1 MYAEKLPPHD
11 ADAEEA
17 VIGSLLIDGE
27 VINRIAPLVGVEDFY
42 RERNRWC
49 YQACQSLYQRGE
61 PIDQISVAR
70 ELSLRERLEAVTG
83 ERIAALEAV
92 EPEQAK
98 GREAGLEAGRGAV
111 PERDASESGQPG
123 RTPEAEMEQ
132 SRAPKGVDRDLGL

>member
-1 MYAEKLPPHD
+1 MLDLNQGDSQLRHIDRAWASTVHAFQGRTVDTVIAAKGANHPNLTSLKTFYVEISRARDRAELVTDDRD
-11 ADAEEA
+11 A
-17 VIGSLLIDGE
+17 
-27 VINRIAPLVGVEDFY
+27 
-42 RERNRWC
+42 
-49 YQACQSLYQRGE
+49 
-61 PIDQISVAR
+61 
-70 ELSLRERLEAVTG
+70 LRERLEAVTG